1 MAFVQSPPKQ
11 PPTAFE
17 LRGRVLT
24 LSVLRILTSD
34 LEAFC
39 RQLDVTTA
47 SAPELFQGFP
57 VLLDFEKLPDESQR
71 AFDIARLD
79 RLLRERG
86 LIPVGV
92 CGAGGVLAA
101 NASEVGIGVMSASAT
116 REPSRRERGDERGV
130 AAAAPRPA
138 ANMLIDRPV
147 RSGQQ
152 VYAEGGDLIVLATV
166 SPGAEI
172 IADGNIHVYG
182 TLRGR
187 ALAGARGN
195 AEARIFCQRLDAE
208 LIAIAEHYRLSDGI
222 QESQRGDP
230 VQVFLDGDSLVIA
243 TF

>member
-1 MAFVQSPPKQ
+1 M
-11 PPTAFE
+11 T
-17 LRGRVLT
+17 T

-34 LEAFC
+34 LEALC
-39 RQLDVTTA
+39 RQLDATTA
-47 SAPELFQGFP
+47 SAPELFQRFP
-57 VLLDFEKLPDESQR
+57 VLLDFEKLSDDSQC

-86 LIPVGV
+86 FIPVGI
-92 CGAGGVLAA
+92 CGAGDVLTG

-116 REPSRRERGDERGV
+116 RELSHRERGGGD
-130 AAAAPRPA
+130 AAPSPA
-138 ANMLIDRPV
+138 TPVANVLIQRPV

-152 VYAEGGDLIVLATV
+152 VYAEGGDLIVLAAV

-195 AEARIFCQRLDAE
+195 TEARIFCQRLDAE
-208 LIAIAEHYRLSDGI
+208 MIAIAEHYRLSDGI
-222 QESQRGDP
+222 PESRRGKP
-230 VQVFLDGDSLVIA
+230 AQVFLDGDSLVIA
-243 TF
+243 AL

>member
-1 MAFVQSPPKQ
+1 MAFIQSLPKQ
-11 PPTAFE
+11 PPAAFE
-17 LRGRVLT
+17 LRGRMKT

-34 LEAFC
+34 LEALR

-47 SAPELFQGFP
+47 SAPELFQSLP
-57 VLLDFEKLPDESQR
+57 VLLDFEKLSDDSQR
-71 AFDIARLD
+71 AFDVASLN

-86 LIPVGV
+86 LIPIGI
-92 CGAGGVLAA
+92 CGSGDVLMGI
-101 NASEVGIGVMSASAT
+101 ASEVGIGVMSASAT
-116 REPSRRERGDERGV
+116 REPSHRERGGV
-130 AAAAPRPA
+130 EAAPTPA
-138 ANMLIDRPV
+138 ANLLIQRPV

-195 AEARIFCQRLDAE
+195 TEARIFCQRLDAE

-222 QESQRGDP
+222 QEARRGDP